1 MRHLDFL
8 SEYPRTYIFQKDVN
22 KTDFGGVLFV
32 IYAIVM
38 LIISLSYILDYY
50 LNDKY
55 EIEYSS
61 IRNQTYA
68 EDLEALDENP
78 DLNPTMDFVFTVK
91 GLSDFFN
98 IFTKKDGIYTV
109 NKLTSDVDPDGVVVK
124 FITNS
129 SVSGFQ
135 AVLAFSCGNDPS
147 CTINEEDEGK
157 TEDTSF
163 KFQFSTLFP
172 KIDNQNSLKPILYD
186 KTIGHTIYYTSEF
199 KSLIISKYYWKVL
212 KYKEKKGISRLFD
225 NLFGLKSEY
234 FTGYY
239 ESIEKEKE
247 KKDSYVINYKG
258 IYYKC
263 LINIEIINDHLVFDE
278 YQRNKTT
285 ELDVLSTISAL
296 FTSIRLV
303 FSFLYEL
310 YSKNF
315 NNYKMIEN
323 ILNQKYKNNKLIEL
337 KDFSE
342 K

>member
-22 KTDFGGVLFV
+22 KTNFGGVLFV
-32 IYAIVM
+32 IYTIVM

-98 IFTKKDGIYTV
+98 IFTKKDGKITV
-109 NKLTSDVDPDGVVVK
+109 NTLTTDVDPDGMVVK
-124 FITNS
+124 FIINS

-163 KFQFSTLFP
+163 EFQFSTLFP

-186 KTIGHTIYYTSEF
+186 KTIGHTIKYTSEF
-199 KSLIISKYYWKVL
+199 KSLTISKYYWKVL

-263 LINIEIINDHLVFDE
+263 LIDIEIINEHLVFDE
-278 YQRNKTT
+278 YQRSKTT

-310 YSKNF
+310 YSK
-315 NNYKMIEN
+315 
-323 ILNQKYKNNKLIEL
+323 KL
-337 KDFSE
+337 
-342 K
+342 